1 MNVLDLYNDLDNYL
15 KEIKAAY
22 LQKHIDNPFATPTEY
37 SLDIKSL
44 CILCHAAFEE
54 FMESVALNVMTECVK
69 KYQNE
74 NKISRPLISLMHFI
88 GKPDNYLGD
97 KHENITVASIETIFN
112 YTRIKLNE
120 VKTTF
125 SKDIISNHGVSL
137 KYLRKLLMPVSINI
151 STDVNWN
158 NSLEKLA
165 TERGAYA
172 HKFLEEGRVRVS
184 INPETA
190 NNIIT
195 DCLAMCNDIK
205 TKAIAVLVFYPSVAG
220 D

>member
-1 MNVLDLYNDLDNYL
+1 MDIATLYTELEKYL
-15 KEIKAAY
+15 IEIRTAY
-22 LQKHIDNPFATPTEY
+22 LQKHLDNPLATPVEY

-54 FMESVALNVMTECVK
+54 YIESIALNVMTESIK

-74 NKISRPLISLMHFI
+74 NKISRPLIPLMHFI
-88 GKPDNYLGD
+88 GKHENYLSD
-97 KHENITVASIETIFN
+97 NINAKNIETIFD
-112 YTRIKLNE
+112 YTRKKLND

-125 SKDIISNHGVSL
+125 SKEIVENHGISL
-137 KYLRKLLMPVSINI
+137 KYLKKLLIPVGIDIPN
-151 STDVNWN
+151 DVNWN

-165 TERGAYA
+165 IERGAYA
-172 HKFLEEGRVRVS
+172 HKFLEEGRIRIS

-190 NNIIT
+190 ENIIN

-205 TKAIAVLVFYPSVAG
+205 TKAIAALRFY
-220 D
+220 